1 MNFASNYISNALFE
15 FQRYKSYGDHV
26 FKQLTEEDF
35 FWQLSPTD
43 NNIALII
50 KHLAGNMLSRWT
62 NFLTEDGEKSWRDRD
77 NEFTDPPSSKEE
89 LMELWEKGWNC
100 LFNALG
106 TINED
111 NFETRIRIRN
121 QTHTI
126 PEAINR
132 QLAHYASHVG
142 QLVLLGKMIK
152 KEDWISP
159 TIPKGQSNAFN
170 QKMFGKNS

>member
-1 MNFASNYISNALFE
+1 
-15 FQRYKSYGDHV
+15 
-26 FKQLTEEDF
+26 
-35 FWQLSPTD
+35 
-43 NNIALII
+43 
-50 KHLAGNMLSRWT
+50 
-62 NFLTEDGEKSWRDRD
+62 
-77 NEFTDPPSSKEE
+77 
-89 LMELWEKGWNC
+89 MELWEKGWNC

-106 TINED
+106 TINDD